1 MRLLR
6 STDLALRVLMRLAAT
21 GDDPAA
27 APAPGDASARD
38 VAATP
43 TPTTRDVA
51 AAMDV
56 PYTHTAKVVA
66 ELQHMGLL
74 EARRG
79 RGGGLA
85 LTQRGRTASVGAI
98 VRAFEGDGDVVD
110 CEGTVPCPLR
120 SACRLR
126 GALRRAQEAFFASL
140 DPITLADLV
149 ADPTGPLLL
158 GISRPARLHRPD
170 AAEPGSASSMP

>member
-6 STDLALRVLMRLAAT
+6 STDLALRVLMRLAVT
-21 GDDPAA
+21 GENPQ
-27 APAPGDASARD
+27 
-38 VAATP
+38 V
-43 TPTTRDVA
+43 TPTTREVA
-51 AAMDV
+51 AAMEV
-56 PYTHTAKVVA
+56 PYTHAAKVVA

-85 LTQRGRTASVGAI
+85 LTGTGRAASVGAV

-110 CEGTVPCPLR
+110 CEGGAAPCPLS

-126 GALRRAQEAFFASL
+126 GALRGAQEASYRSL
-140 DPITLADLV
+140 DPLTLADLV
-149 ADPTGPLLL
+149 TEPTGPLLL
-158 GISRPARLHRPD
+158 GI
-170 AAEPGSASSMP
+170 PGRA